1 MMLKRLV
8 SSWFGS
14 SGGKAPATASR
25 PSMRIVR
32 AKFDSAQTTTD
43 NRRHWANADGLSPNA
58 ALSPEVR
65 RILRNRARYEVA
77 NNSYA
82 KGIVLTLANDTIGTG
97 PRLQMLTGDTKANDR
112 IEHAFEQWSRAIDL
126 PEKLRT
132 MRLAR
137 AESGEVFGILTSNP
151 AVDAPVQLDL
161 RLVEPDQVT
170 SPPGR
175 LHRVGEADG
184 ITFDSFGN
192 PIAYTVLRRHPG
204 DGGVFASSGDFD
216 TVPAASVVHYY
227 RVDRPGQWRGIPDI
241 TPALPLFA
249 QLRRYTLAVIAA
261 AETAADFAAV
271 IYTDAP
277 PNGEAESLEP
287 MDIVELEKR
296 LATVLPGG
304 WKLGQLHAEQPATT
318 YAEFKREI
326 LNEIARCLN
335 MPFNVAA
342 GNSSGYNYASGRL
355 DHQTY
360 YKSIRVEQNHL
371 QTAVLDRILRAW
383 LDEAVLVE
391 GLLPQ
396 SMRLRDVATPH
407 TWFWDGMEHVDPA
420 KEATAQATRLAN
432 HTTTLATEFARQG
445 RDWEEELRQR
455 AREVMLMKELGLT
468 PAQAQPSADSPD
480 EPDKDEED
488 GQEQDANAISRIAA

>member
-1 MMLKRLV
+1 MLKRFV
-8 SSWFGS
+8 TSWFNGS
-14 SGGKAPATASR
+14 GKAPSTTSR
-25 PSMRIVR
+25 PPLRFVR
-32 AKFDSAQTTTD
+32 AKFDSAQTTID

-97 PRLQMLTGDTKANDR
+97 PRLQMLTEDSRANEV
-112 IEHAFEQWSRAIDL
+112 IEKSFAQWSRAINL

-151 AVDAPVQLDL
+151 AVEAPVQLDL

-175 LHRVGEADG
+175 LLRVGEADG

-192 PIAYTVLRRHPG
+192 PISYTVLRRHPG
-204 DGGVFASSGDFD
+204 DSGAFGFSGEFD

-304 WKLGQLHAEQPATT
+304 WKLGQVHAEQPATT

-371 QTAVLDRILRAW
+371 QTAVL
-383 LDEAVLVE
+383 
-391 GLLPQ
+391 
-396 SMRLRDVATPH
+396 
-407 TWFWDGMEHVDPA
+407 
-420 KEATAQATRLAN
+420 
-432 HTTTLATEFARQG
+432 
-445 RDWEEELRQR
+445 
-455 AREVMLMKELGLT
+455 
-468 PAQAQPSADSPD
+468 
-480 EPDKDEED
+480 
-488 GQEQDANAISRIAA
+488 

>member
-1 MMLKRLV
+1 MLKWLFTSRAPKKPETA
-8 SSWFGS
+8 
-14 SGGKAPATASR
+14 KAQIVR
-25 PSMRIVR
+25 PIVR

-58 ALSPEVR
+58 AINPEVR

-82 KGIVLTLANDTIGTG
+82 KGIVLTLANDTVGTG
-97 PRLQMLTGDTKANDR
+97 PRLQMLSGDSDADDR
-112 IEHAFEQWSRAIDL
+112 IEKAFERWAQAINL
-126 PEKLRT
+126 AEKLRT
-132 MRLAR
+132 MRMAR
-137 AESGEVFGILTSNP
+137 AESGEAFAILTNSP
-151 AVDAPVQLDL
+151 HVDSPIKLDL

-170 SPPGR
+170 TPQVR
-175 LHRVGEADG
+175 LPKPDEVDG
-184 ITFDSFGN
+184 VVFDASGI
-192 PIAYTVLRRHPG
+192 PVAYHVLRHHPG
-204 DGGVFASSGDFD
+204 DAGAWAAANGFGEFD
-216 TVPAASVVHYY
+216 IVPAESMVHYF

-277 PNGEAESLEP
+277 ANGEADPLEP
-287 MDIVELEKR
+287 MDMVELEKR

-304 WKLGQLHAEQPATT
+304 WKLGQVHAEQPATT

-360 YKSIRVEQNHL
+360 FKSIRVEQHHL
-371 QTAVLDRILRAW
+371 QTVVLDRILRAW
-383 LDEAVLVE
+383 LDEAVLIE

-396 SMRLRDVATPH
+396 SMRRIDSFAPH
-407 TWFWDGMEHVDPA
+407 TWFWDGVEHVDPA
-420 KEATAQATRLAN
+420 KEATAQATRLSN
-432 HTTTLATEFARQG
+432 HTTTLALEYARQG
-445 RDWEEELRQR
+445 RDWEEELKQR
-455 AREVMLMKELGLT
+455 AKEVALMKTLGLSPPET
-468 PAQAQPSADSPD
+468 AQAHPAS
-480 EPDKDEED
+480 EIEKDEED
-488 GQEQDANAISRIAA
+488 VDDRQGATARAA